1 MHTLK
6 KTFYGLIIVTILVLL
21 WTAILPGKLELAKS
35 RIYTTTADS
44 LYTQISGFS
53 GWEHWFPW
61 QDTNMETN
69 IAGKPGPGQRLEWEH
84 PEAGKGYMEILSL
97 HQDSLICLEIVFDEN
112 AGRVLS
118 DLHIIQ
124 KETGKTELIWY
135 LYDSIYY
142 EWPLGRI
149 RAFAIKKMAGRN
161 IESALEDLQS
171 DLKQ

>member
-6 KTFYGLIIVTILVLL
+6 KTFYGLVILTMVFLL
-21 WTAILPGKLELAKS
+21 WTAILPGNLELAKS
-35 RIYTTTADS
+35 RTYNITADS
-44 LYTQISGFS
+44 LYTKISGFS

-61 QDTNMETN
+61 QDPDLETN
-69 IAGKPGPGQRLEWEH
+69 ITGNPGPGQRLEWVH
-84 PEAGKGYMEILSL
+84 PEAGRGYMEMLSVYK
-97 HQDSLICLEIVFDEN
+97 DSLICLEIVFDEN
-112 AGRVLS
+112 AGPVLS

-124 KETGKTELIWY
+124 KATEETELIWHV
-135 LYDSIYY
+135 YDSIHY